1 MLEALLFLNPK
12 PLQSHSRGR
21 LSFAVLVVQIKKR
34 LLLENF
40 TCMNRRDF
48 VAALSQYFVLHETAA
63 EATLSKSTAPFVP
76 VQGPMPLLTSGITP
90 LQQAERYQQFT
101 VTDDLVL
108 PKGYRYQV
116 IAAWGDRLGN
126 SRFGYNNDYLSLIET
141 APNEG
146 YLVINFEYIS
156 AVPWIQSYESVIG
169 QPLPFK
175 AVEVAIKAA
184 GDKGIDAFSLKEADP
199 LKAQI
204 RQIAKEALTDQG
216 LGVLSVRKTAAGQWE
231 RTFSKA
237 DRRISG
243 ISGLEDKRYLAC
255 TGPAKAV
262 FRKAKG
268 QGYTDQL
275 GDRII
280 GTMANCAGGTTPWG
294 TVLSA
299 EENFQNQVVEA
310 VYADGSSFSPS
321 DRRFVVDAEEISGQ
335 GNVLGLSGNKY
346 GWIVEVDPAN
356 AQDYGTKHT
365 WLGRYRHEA
374 VGVRAEAGKPLAFYS
389 GCDRRGGHLYKFV
402 SRDRVVNPKNKQNSR
417 LLEAGM
423 LYAARF
429 KPDGTGEWIALKPET
444 PVNPHLP
451 SQLLG
456 NLLPL
461 PKRPEGGYL
470 ATKTDDEVL
479 AFKQRHKT
487 LADLYTGTPEEQQGA
502 ILIDAHYA
510 ANAIGA
516 TATARPEDTDIA
528 PDGSLYIAFTSGT
541 PGSDGGV
548 DPQIFKGPKGETPYE
563 YGFIMHLVE
572 DKANPAAM
580 TFRWSM
586 LATGGEPA
594 DGGLG
599 FANPDNLL
607 FDRTGNLWMVN
618 DMSSDKLNKAI
629 PARIEADKPVSQ
641 SNLRALYGNN
651 AIWFIPT
658 RGQDAGKAYLFGM
671 GPMECETTGPFF
683 SADQKS
689 LFLSIQHPGEV
700 NGIRQN
706 NALQPRQLAMKTT
719 DGKDFIQ
726 TRQVPVGSNWP
737 NIGTNK
743 PPRSAIVVISRA
755 DQSAIA

>member
-1 MLEALLFLNPK
+1 
-12 PLQSHSRGR
+12 
-21 LSFAVLVVQIKKR
+21 
-34 LLLENF
+34 
-40 TCMNRRDF
+40 MNRRDF
-48 VAALSQYFVLHETAA
+48 MVFFGAALGGAALSERFLLHESIA
-63 EATLSKSTAPFVP
+63 EAARAEFQIPFTP
-76 VQGPMPLLTSGITP
+76 ILGPMPLATSGIAP
-90 LQQAERYQQFT
+90 LQQVERYQQFA

-116 IAAWGDRLGN
+116 LAAWGDRLGN
-126 SRFGYNNDYLSLIET
+126 SRFGYNNDYLSFIET

-146 YLVINFEYIS
+146 YLVVNFEYIS
-156 AVPWIQSYESVIG
+156 AIPWIQSYEAVIG

-184 GDKGIDAFSLKEADP
+184 GDKGIDAFSLTEADP

-216 LGVLSVRKTAAGQWE
+216 IGVLSIRKTATGQWE
-231 RTFSKA
+231 RTYAKT
-237 DRRISG
+237 DRRITG
-243 ISGLEDKRYLAC
+243 ISGLEDSRYLAC

-262 FRKAKG
+262 FRRATG
-268 QGYTDQL
+268 QGYVDKL

-280 GTMANCAGGTTPWG
+280 GTMANCSGGTTPWG

-310 VYADGSSFSPS
+310 VYADGTSFAPS
-321 DRRFVVDAEEISGQ
+321 NRRFVVDAEEISGQ

-356 AQDYGTKHT
+356 PQDYGTKHT

-402 SRDRVVNPKNKQNSR
+402 SRDRVINPKDKSNSR
-417 LLEAGM
+417 LLETGM
-423 LYAARF
+423 LYAAKF
-429 KPDGTGEWIALKPET
+429 NPNGTGQWIALKPDT
-444 PVNPHLP
+444 PVNPDLP

-470 ATKTDDEVL
+470 AAKTDEAVL
-479 AFKQRHKT
+479 AFKQQYKT
-487 LADLYTGTPEEQQGA
+487 LADLYTGSSPAEQQGA

-510 ANAIGA
+510 GNAVGA

-541 PGSDGGV
+541 PGSDGSS
-548 DPQIFKGPKGETPYE
+548 DPKIFKGSKGETPYE

-572 DKANPAAM
+572 DKTDPAAL

-586 LATGGEPA
+586 VATGGEPA
-594 DGGLG
+594 EGGLG

-629 PARIEADKPVSQ
+629 PTRLDVDKPVSQ
-641 SNLRALYGNN
+641 SNLRGLYGNN

-658 RGQDAGKAYLFGM
+658 RGKDAGKAHLFGI

-683 SADQKS
+683 SPDQKT
-689 LFLSIQHPGEV
+689 LFLAIQHPGEV
-700 NGIRQN
+700 NGIRKAQ
-706 NALQPRQLAMKTT
+706 ALQSRTFAMKTT
-719 DGKDFIQ
+719 DGKDFVQ

-737 NIGTNK
+737 NLDTAK
-743 PPRSAIVVISRA
+743 PPRPAVVVISRV
-755 DQSAIA
+755 DGGAIA